1 MADIQRGIPI
11 EESVLVHYLQQ
22 AQTEAD
28 PSAFDGLYL
37 LYADRVYRFLLAR
50 VGNVDAA
57 EEITSEVFL
66 RLIEKIDKYRISPK
80 DNVSIFS
87 AWLYRLAYNKM
98 IDIIRKQKR
107 TKHVA
112 IENAFGLAA
121 KGNLNEDVETKL
133 EVEHVV
139 QKLQHL
145 NEQQRQVIVLRF
157 LEGYSVAETAGIMQ
171 KSEGAIKALQH
182 RSLNS
187 LRRHLQN

>member
-11 EESVLVHYLQQ
+11 EESILVHYLQQ
-22 AQTEAD
+22 AQTESD
-28 PSAFDGLYL
+28 PNAFDGLYL

-50 VGNVDAA
+50 VGDADAA

-112 IENAFGLAA
+112 IENAFGLAS
-121 KGNLNEDVETKL
+121 KGNLNEEVETKL

-139 QKLQHL
+139 QKLQFL

>member
-1 MADIQRGIPI
+1 MADVQRGVPI

-22 AQTEAD
+22 AQTNAD
-28 PSAFDGLYL
+28 PNAFDGLYL
-37 LYADRVYRFLLAR
+37 LYA
-50 VGNVDAA
+50 
-57 EEITSEVFL
+57 
-66 RLIEKIDKYRISPK
+66 K

-87 AWLYRLAYNKM
+87 AWLYRLAHNKM
-98 IDIIRKQKR
+98 VDILRKQKR

-112 IENAFGLAA
+112 IENAFGLAS
-121 KGNLNEDVETKL
+121 NENITE
-133 EVEHVV
+133 EVSVKIEAEHVID
-139 QKLQHL
+139 QLQYL

-157 LEGYSVAETAGIMQ
+157 LEGYSVAETAQVMQ

>member
-157 LEGYSVAETAGIMQ
+157 LEGYSVAETAQIMQ

>member
-1 MADIQRGIPI
+1 MADVQRGVPI

-22 AQTEAD
+22 AQTNAD
-28 PSAFDGLYL
+28 PNAFDGLYL

-50 VGNVDAA
+50 VGNVDSA
-57 EEITSEVFL
+57 EEMTSEVFL
-66 RLIEKIDKYRISPK
+66 RLIEKIDKYNISPK

-87 AWLYRLAYNKM
+87 AWLYRLAHNKM
-98 IDIIRKQKR
+98 VDILRKQKR

-112 IENAFGLAA
+112 IENAFGLAS
-121 KGNLNEDVETKL
+121 NENITE
-133 EVEHVV
+133 EVSVKIEAEHVID
-139 QKLQHL
+139 QLQYL

-157 LEGYSVAETAGIMQ
+157 LEGYSVAETAQVMQ